1 MKQGSKMAMG
11 IKLIDIRV
19 AKPVFAKVKRES
31 HVDKT
36 RVPKVQAKKSS
47 LCFLFKVNALFLCLK
62 KSHKT
67 G

>member
-36 RVPKVQAKKSS
+36 RVPKVQTKKYP
-47 LCFLFKVNALFLCLK
+47 LFSF
-62 KSHKT
+62 
-67 G
+67 

>member
-1 MKQGSKMAMG
+1 MAMG

-36 RVPKVQAKKSS
+36 QVQTTKYRAVFFLKSMH
-47 LCFLFKVNALFLCLK
+47 FFFVLK
-62 KSHKT
+62 NLTKLDDKNC
-67 G
+67 